1 MENENE
7 MMMNLRHSMEKM
19 EITKDPKDFFEIIAH
34 FNTMAMD
41 FVEETLDVN
50 CVKLGNDRWLF
61 NFEKN
66 FDKKTTIKTTVQ

>member
-19 EITKDPKDFFEIIAH
+19 EITKDPKDFFEIVAH
-34 FNTMAMD
+34 FNTMVMD
-41 FVEETLDVN
+41 FVEDTIDVN